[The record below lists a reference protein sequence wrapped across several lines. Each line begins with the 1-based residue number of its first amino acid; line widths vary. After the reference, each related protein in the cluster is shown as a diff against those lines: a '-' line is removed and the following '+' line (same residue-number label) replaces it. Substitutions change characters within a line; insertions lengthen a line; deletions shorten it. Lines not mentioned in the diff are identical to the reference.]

1 MQSSSVF
8 LGPTNRLHSCSGH
21 LWHAHVTLSKTAS
34 AMAAVLCLFSS
45 AAACRAGA
53 LYGATVVGNGFR
65 NFLSILRGYRV
76 GLMSNL
82 SHVDCFLRS
91 LCCMNYPLSTVLC
104 IIHRILV
111 GVRDTLDVGN
121 IS

>member
-1 MQSSSVF
+1 MGVKGGRVGLRFLVQSSSVS
-8 LGPTNRLHSCSGH
+8 LGPTNRLHACSGH

-34 AMAAVLCLFSS
+34 AMAVVLCLFSS

-53 LYGATVVGNGFR
+53 LYGATAVGNGFR

-82 SHVDCFLRS
+82 HMLTAFYAV
-91 LCCMNYPLSTVLC
+91 YVA
-104 IIHRILV
+104 
-111 GVRDTLDVGN
+111 
-121 IS
+121 